1 MVDRLTREHIELRYR
16 QKMVDALD
24 GKALMMNVCGLG
36 IEDLL
41 AAIIEERDRLLRD
54 QEDRDDREG

>member
-1 MVDRLTREHIELRYR
+1 MIDRRTREQIELRYH
-16 QKMVDALD
+16 QKMMDALG
-24 GKALMMNVCGLG
+24 GKAPMMDVCGLG

>member
-1 MVDRLTREHIELRYR
+1 
-16 QKMVDALD
+16 
-24 GKALMMNVCGLG
+24 MMDVCGLG